1 MREEQHN
8 NNEADMVGETW
19 MDGRERFKL
28 DFLLLATKTTLTHSY
43 TTD

>member
-8 NNEADMVGETW
+8 SDADMVGETW

-28 DFLLLATKTTLTHSY
+28 DFLLLATKTTLTHTY
-43 TTD
+43 TTA